1 MNVNTY
7 IFIACTR
14 FLELQ
19 RYKSVTKIV
28 CNKKITDFYPNLVD
42 KMVCKHWSAVV
53 IKGHKF
59 ESPVPSTSMHIYK
72 YRCTYTHTIVC
83 GFSNKCQQIH
93 FYSHIKVYECQWLYW
108 LCGAI
113 KCTHSHTHTNMQKRC
128 RCGCLF
134 FQKRKILPSAIN
146 YPRRPDTITMFCML
160 YGLHKAIHKSDVLLF
175 SS

>member
-113 KCTHSHTHTNMQKRC
+113 KCTHRYAKKVSVR
-128 RCGCLF
+128 LF
-134 FQKRKILPSAIN
+134 IFPKAENPSFRN
-146 YPRRPDTITMFCML
+146 QLSSSTRYD
-160 YGLHKAIHKSDVLLF
+160 YDVLYVIWATQ
-175 SS
+175 SHS